1 LDYEDVK
8 GYLYL
13 MIETVTIHAYR
24 MTDEEFEQFCFDN
37 PDLRIER
44 TAEKEIIVMSPSF
57 PKTGIIINLINIK
70 IGEWCLKT
78 KSGYIA
84 DSSSGFYLPDGS
96 MFSPDV
102 AWIPMTQ
109 WKKFSAQD
117 KNSFLKYCPE
127 FIVEVKS
134 TSDRISALKNKMSL
148 WIKNGS
154 KLGWLI
160 DPDEERV
167 WIYEAQKE
175 VQEISGFDNT
185 LSGGEIL
192 KDFSFDLKDLRLD

>member
-1 LDYEDVK
+1 
-8 GYLYL
+8 

-109 WKKFSAQD
+109 WKKFSDQD
-117 KNSFLKYCPE
+117 KNNFLKYCPE

-167 WIYEAQKE
+167 WIYEPQKE
-175 VQEISGFDNT
+175 VLEVSGFDNT

-192 KDFSFDLKDLRLD
+192 KNFSFDLKDLRLD

>member
-1 LDYEDVK
+1 
-8 GYLYL
+8 